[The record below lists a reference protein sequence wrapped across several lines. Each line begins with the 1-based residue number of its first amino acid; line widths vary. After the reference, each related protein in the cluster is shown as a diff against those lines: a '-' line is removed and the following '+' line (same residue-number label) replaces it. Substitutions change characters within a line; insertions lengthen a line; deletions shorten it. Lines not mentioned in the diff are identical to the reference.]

1 MRTLIVLF
9 AVLAVAIANPLPL
22 VQLIVNIEA
31 QEPGSPII
39 PRPIP
44 EDTELEVIPPDQIQL
59 PHPQPNPSPVVL
71 PEPVIPGGIVPE
83 PVQLPAPVI
92 PGVILPAPLPQ
103 PVFPDVIIPAP
114 VIAP

>member
-1 MRTLIVLF
+1 MRTLIILF
-9 AVLAVAIANPLPL
+9 VVLAVAIANPLPL
-22 VQLIVNIEA
+22 VQLIVNIET
-31 QEPGSPII
+31 QEPGRPIV

-44 EDTELEVIPPDQIQL
+44 EETELEVIPPDQIQL
-59 PHPQPNPSPVVL
+59 PHPQPAPAIL

-92 PGVILPAPLPQ
+92 PGVILPETLPQ
-103 PVFPDVIIPAP
+103 PVFPEVIIPAP